1 MIKKIFK
8 NKKLKNQNIP
18 VVYSCYSINLIIKL
32 IFEFFKNKKNLNNIL
47 GTKRFDFQCEKKYP
61 DISISEIE
69 DFEYL
74 AFHFILVAKRYY
86 RKILKLKTKDIYGI
100 PDDGQNCI
108 YIRYF
113 ISLVEIISPYLAK
126 FFFVIGI
133 GIIIFSVIQLFQRLL
148 F

>member
-8 NKKLKNQNIP
+8 KNKLNNQNIP

-32 IFEFFKNKKNLNNIL
+32 IIEFFKNKKSLNNIL
-47 GTKRFDFQCEKKYP
+47 GTKKFYFHCEKKYP

-86 RKILKLKTKDIYGI
+86 RKILKLKSKDIFGI
-100 PDDGQNCI
+100 TDEAQNCI
-108 YIRYF
+108 NIRYL
-113 ISLVEIISPYLAK
+113 ISLVEINLK
-126 FFFVIGI
+126 FHSESRVK
-133 GIIIFSVIQLFQRLL
+133 S
-148 F
+148 

>member
-8 NKKLKNQNIP
+8 NNKLNNQNIP

-32 IFEFFKNKKNLNNIL
+32 IIEFFKNKKSLENIL
-47 GTKRFDFQCEKKYP
+47 GTKRFNFKCEKKYP

-86 RKILKLKTKDIYGI
+86 RKILKLKAKDIYGI
-100 PDDGQNCI
+100 PDEGQNCI
-108 YIRYF
+108 NIRYL
-113 ISLVEIISPYLAK
+113 ISLVEINLKSLRSYK
-126 FFFVIGI
+126 
-133 GIIIFSVIQLFQRLL
+133 
-148 F
+148 